1 MRFLPIVICICLAS
15 AIAGMAE
22 AQAQTPSING
32 PLVGF
37 LPDEAGASIF
47 PIIGIP
53 GASLL
58 TTPIQLNA
66 AIRRAVIAPRQDY
79 ALAISNSDA
88 SVVVVDLAGTSVLRI
103 DGVQTAPALLAIS
116 PGGAAAGVYND
127 SSQTVQVVQGLPSA
141 PAVAYSL
148 DASQIVGRAAAL
160 SISDDGAV
168 VLIKTTTDQGSGLWV
183 INSSGAVSRLPIAQ
197 PSAAAFFAN
206 KEDAIVSDDATQ
218 SAFIVMDAGRAATQV
233 PLVSAIDGMT
243 GFSSIAAS
251 DDGGK
256 VFLQDGS
263 SGKVAIVDVQTR
275 TWNVMGCGCQATGLM
290 RLKGNSVFRFAN
302 ASTQPVMVLDA
313 SGIEPRIVVVPPP
326 RVIALPE
333 YGQ

>member
-1 MRFLPIVICICLAS
+1 V
-15 AIAGMAE
+15 
-22 AQAQTPSING
+22 
-32 PLVGF
+32 LV
-37 LPDEAGASIF
+37 
-47 PIIGIP
+47 
-53 GASLL
+53 
-58 TTPIQLNA
+58 
-66 AIRRAVIAPRQDY
+66 
-79 ALAISNSDA
+79 
-88 SVVVVDLAGTSVLRI
+88 
-103 DGVQTAPALLAIS
+103 
-116 PGGAAAGVYND
+116 
-127 SSQTVQVVQGLPSA
+127 
-141 PAVAYSL
+141 
-148 DASQIVGRAAAL
+148 
-160 SISDDGAV
+160 
-168 VLIKTTTDQGSGLWV
+168 KTTTDQGSGLWV
-183 INSSGAVSRLPIAQ
+183 INSSGAVSRLPVAQ

-218 SAFIVMDAGRAATQV
+218 SAFIVMDAGRAAIQV

-275 TWNVMGCGCQATGLM
+275 TWNVVGCGCQATGLM